1 VFEVVFQGKVT
12 AGSDIQ
18 QVRQNLGR
26 MFKADDAK
34 LNALF
39 SGKTVVIKS
48 GLDKATADKYLA
60 ALNKAGAQAEIREV
74 GAEKAAPVAKNPA
87 SFMAKDFSKPSLSSV
102 AQAHSERQEEI
113 EEQTKVEKEPE
124 PVGIPVPEVQ
134 EASTDEVRQAM
145 DALAK
150 QEKKAEEPSPAAQT
164 SAPAAEQ
171 SDPSSVPETD
181 FSLAPTGSMIPNEKK
196 KEQEVVPDTDHL
208 TVKPMDGYL
217 VDPEPE
223 KEVQVPDTSHLKIE
237 E

>member
-60 ALNKAGAQAEIREV
+60 ALNKAGAQAEIREI
-74 GAEKAAPVAKNPA
+74 GAQKTAPVAKNPA

-102 AQAHSERQEEI
+102 AQAHSERQEEQ
-113 EEQTKVEKEPE
+113 EEAKAEKESE
-124 PVGIPVPEVQ
+124 PVGIPVPEVE
-134 EASTDEVRQAM
+134 EASSDEVRQAM
-145 DALAK
+145 NTLAQ
-150 QEKKAEEPSPAAQT
+150 QEKKAEEPSPVEKT
-164 SAPAAEQ
+164 SASAAEQ
-171 SDPSSVPETD
+171 SNSPSVPETD

-223 KEVQVPDTSHLKIE
+223 KEVHVPDTSHLKIE